1 MERVPFDPK
10 ELDSRETYPSPFPG
24 LPGARKFNTPVA
36 PRDNYLAL
44 FRHEMPLW
52 IPSNN
57 DLRMLSPRIDPD
69 NIARCNANDAQA
81 PEPGTMTGGRDRH
94 GIEWVY
100 VPVAKGSMV
109 KPGHP
114 LLTDANEWEKVV
126 PFPDMD
132 EWDWAGSAA
141 ANKPL
146 LDQEDRGLS
155 VVVVTGF
162 FERLI
167 SLMDFDKAAVA
178 MIDEEQKDAVKA
190 LYDRLADLYIDMV
203 QRLKKAYNPV
213 AILMN
218 DDWGGQRSP
227 FFSLATVREMLVPAH
242 KRVSDATH
250 DAGMIYEIHS
260 CGKNEKLVPAYIE
273 MGADI
278 WCGQRIND
286 KETLYRQYGDKIILG
301 LDSDIKFEPETTD
314 EEAVASARRFVRK
327 YGPTMGEKPF
337 LCFSMGASPA
347 FMETVYAESRQMF
360 S

>member
-1 MERVPFDPK
+1 MKRVAFDPD
-10 ELDSRETYPSPFPG
+10 ELDSSEVYPSPFPG
-24 LPGARKFNTPVA
+24 LPGAKKFRTPVA
-36 PRDNYLAL
+36 PRENYLAL
-44 FRHEMPLW
+44 FRREMPLW

-69 NIARCNANDAQA
+69 NLARCNVNDAQA
-81 PEPGTMTGGRDRH
+81 PAPEEMTGGKDRH

-100 VPVAKGSMV
+100 VPVARGSMV

-132 EWDWAGSAA
+132 TWDWEGSAL
-141 ANKPL
+141 ANRPL
-146 LDQEDRGLS
+146 LEKEDRGLS

-203 QRLKKAYNPV
+203 RRLKKAYNPV
-213 AILMN
+213 SILMN

-227 FFSLATVREMLVPAH
+227 FFSLDTVREMLVPAH
-242 KRVSDATH
+242 KRLSDATH
-250 DAGMIYEIHS
+250 DAGLLYEIHS
-260 CGKNEKLVPAYIE
+260 CGKNEKLVPAFIE

-286 KETLYRQYGDKIILG
+286 KDMLYTQYGDKIVLG
-301 LDSDIKFEPETTD
+301 LDSDIRFEPETSD
-314 EEAVASARRFVRK
+314 AQAVASARRFVRK
-327 YGPTMGEKPF
+327 YGPTMEKKPF
-337 LCFSMGASPA
+337 LCFSMGAPPA
-347 FMETVYAESRQMF
+347 FLETVYEESRKMF
-360 S
+360 N